1 MNRVLWILNGCGLE
15 GGSVT
20 GGPVRFH
27 EISSRW
33 LGRAEQLLMTT
44 TGGERLCRS
53 LGSEVADVPV
63 RASLFLRREPVRAFR
78 FWSYVVTAL
87 LWRRRAAAFRAF
99 LGRGGKARIV
109 TVSDY
114 FCDIVPARALRRAT
128 GAKWTAWIH
137 HRELPPSQRPGN
149 RAVNALTWRMQ
160 EWSFRQI
167 ARHADA
173 AWLYD
178 TDAGDLA
185 RERLIAFGMDP
196 GRIHRMRCGIDLA
209 SVSAAPEPAAKA
221 VDAVMVGVRPNK
233 GLHDILPV
241 WERVL
246 AKRPSSTLLLA
257 GGMSGEGELLD
268 EIRRRGLDGT
278 IRVARREGGPLPAAA
293 YHALLKTAR
302 TMFAPSHEEGWGI
315 AVCEAM
321 AAGLPVIAYDLPVY
335 RRIYGDALKR
345 VPCFDQGAFAEA
357 LVEVLDSPAEFAAL
371 RAGGIARAAGFGWD
385 GIAAADFERL
395 FTPTQ
400 AHQETAT

>member
-1 MNRVLWILNGCGLE
+1 MDRVLWILNGCGLE

-33 LGRAEQLLMTT
+33 IGRADQLLMTT
-44 TGGERLCRS
+44 AGGERLCRS
-53 LGSEVADVPV
+53 LGNEVADVLV

-78 FWSYVVTAL
+78 LWSYLVTAL
-87 LWRRRAAAFRAF
+87 LWRRRAAAFRTF
-99 LGRGGKARIV
+99 LGRDGDAARIV

-114 FCDIVPARALRRAT
+114 FCDIVPARALQRAT

-149 RAVNALTWRMQ
+149 RLVNSLTWRMQ

-185 RERLIAFGMDP
+185 RERLIALGMAP
-196 GRIHRMRCGIDLA
+196 GRIRRMRCGIDLA

-246 AKRPSSTLLLA
+246 SKRPGSTLLLA
-257 GGMSGEGELLD
+257 GGMSGEGELLE
-268 EIRRRGLDGT
+268 EIRRKGLGGV
-278 IRVARREGGPLPAAA
+278 IRVARQEGGPLPAGE

-302 TMFAPSHEEGWGI
+302 IMFAPSHEEGWGI

-321 AAGLPVIAYDLPVY
+321 AAGLPVVAYDLPVY
-335 RRIYGDALKR
+335 RRIYGDAFRK
-345 VPCFDQGAFAEA
+345 VPCFDYDAFADA
-357 LVEVLDSPAEFAAL
+357 LVGVLDTASEFAAL
-371 RAGGIARAAGFGWD
+371 RAAGLARAAGFGWD
-385 GIAAADFERL
+385 EIASADFAVL
-395 FTPTQ
+395 FP
-400 AHQETAT
+400 